1 MVMLNK
7 NRIVIYRM
15 NLMDILQ
22 YVAIVVLAIFAFS
35 VIRNLYFTQTSIVE
49 GLENKS
55 NTSTSKKINTLIA
68 SLNTLTE
75 EMDET
80 LLMSKYKKDYEDIL
94 LLQDEIVSKS
104 ILELITQNNLTS
116 SKNNDVLTAINNLQ
130 NVKLAINDTMSYL
143 DDQ

>member
-1 MVMLNK
+1 
-7 NRIVIYRM
+7 M

-22 YVAIVVLAIFAFS
+22 YVAVIGLVIFAFA
-35 VIRNLYFTQTSIVE
+35 VVRNLYFTQTSIVE
-49 GLENKS
+49 GLENNS

-94 LLQDEIVSKS
+94 LLQDEVVSKT
-104 ILELITQNNLTS
+104 ILELLTQNNVTS
-116 SKNNDVLTAINNLQ
+116 SKNKEVLSTINNLQ
-130 NVKLAINDTMSYL
+130 NIKLAINDAMSYL